1 LVSRYLSSSGLS
13 HKQTVGSPLRS
24 VGSTLSPSCR
34 LYEPEAG
41 LEALR
46 AASGS
51 YRHDPTPRREAETES
66 WSQTPVVSCP
76 LAISQTELLLSDTLH
91 RVSFHLRQSKAYPTD
106 HNYTPACH
114 RLSFHV
120 LYGSWLLAMA
130 GRYFGAQYRA
140 CGTSRHL
147 RGILAFPGFRL
158 LLRGLPAGSATDP
171 ARLSSEFRNSET
183 SESVAGRLL
192 ARL

>member
-1 LVSRYLSSSGLS
+1 MVTRYLSSSGLS
-13 HKQTVGSPLRS
+13 HKETVGSPLRG

-130 GRYFGAQYRA
+130 GKYFGAPLIHPA
-140 CGTSRHL
+140 SDSSCEVCTWISL
-147 RGILAFPGFRL
+147 LTPSASLPSSGFRI
-158 LLRGLPAGSATDP
+158 P
-171 ARLSSEFRNSET
+171 EFRRIGNKRERCGQ
-183 SESVAGRLL
+183 A
-192 ARL
+192 